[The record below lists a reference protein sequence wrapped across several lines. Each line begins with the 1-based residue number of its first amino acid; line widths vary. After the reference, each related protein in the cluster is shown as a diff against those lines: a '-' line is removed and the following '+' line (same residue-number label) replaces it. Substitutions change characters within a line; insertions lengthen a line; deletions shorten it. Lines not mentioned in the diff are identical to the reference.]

1 MRTADIP
8 EKYRDMFMNILDGGS
23 AAHILWICGEEKT
36 ISLGKPL
43 LPDGVTEPL
52 DYIRENDLLSE
63 TSKDTFNVFAAH
75 VEEGILSGIGRE
87 YVSTDVEIKFPG
99 DDTYTLSHCFALFR
113 FDENKHVDAVFM
125 SVRPFNNL
133 QSFHR
138 KVVTDFT
145 SDKAPALLG
154 KRCRDV
160 YDEHPDEEIAYIQFD
175 IERFK
180 LINEKYG
187 VEIGDEL
194 LKFINDSLSVIC
206 GDKIPFCRLTADVF
220 MIVMAF
226 REKEEVTNFIRRVE
240 SMIIGYKGLDYH
252 LVFGVAVVEDRS
264 LHTRRCGDNASL
276 ARQEMHGNAL
286 ENIGWYNGTLK
297 NELKK
302 MQSIEEDMNKALL
315 KNEFL
320 MYLQPKFSISSN
332 RIIGA
337 EALARWK
344 HTKKGMI
351 SPADFIPVFEKNGF
365 ILKLDRLMWE
375 KACMQIRDWLDR
387 GIDAVPIS
395 VNISREYVKS
405 FDVVSYMLEL
415 VNKYDIPIE
424 LLELEITESMDAL
437 GIDEVV
443 AKMKKAGFTMLMDD
457 FGSGYSS
464 LNMLKTTQFD
474 VLKIDRLFLNE
485 FMGSDRG
492 RKIIS
497 HTISMSQDIGIGI
510 IAEGVE
516 TREQACFLEK
526 CGCDM
531 AQGFYYSKPIP
542 VDEFEKRLLGE

>member
-23 AAHILWICGEEKT
+23 AAHILWVCGEEKT
-36 ISLGKPL
+36 VSLGKPL

-52 DYIRENDLLSE
+52 DYIRENDILSE

-99 DDTYTLSHCFALFR
+99 EDTYTLSHCFALFR
-113 FDENKHVDAVFM
+113 FDENKRVDAVFI

-133 QSFHR
+133 QSFHK
-138 KVVTDFT
+138 KVITDFT
-145 SDKAPALLG
+145 SDKAPMILG

-194 LKFINDSLSVIC
+194 LKFINDSLGVIC

-220 MIVMAF
+220 MMVMAF

-286 ENIGWYNGTLK
+286 ENIGWYNGKLK

-337 EALARWK
+337 EALARWN

-387 GIDAVPIS
+387 GIEAVPIS

-405 FDVVSYMLEL
+405 FDVVSFMLDL
-415 VNKYDIPIE
+415 VKKYDIPIE

-542 VDEFEKRLLGE
+542 VDEFERRLLGE

>member
-8 EKYRDMFMNILDGGS
+8 EKYRDMFMNILDGSS

-52 DYIRENDLLSE
+52 DYIRENDFLSE

-99 DDTYTLSHCFALFR
+99 EDTYTLSHCFALFR
-113 FDENKHVDAVFM
+113 FDENKRVDAVFI

-220 MIVMAF
+220 MMVMAF

-286 ENIGWYNGTLK
+286 ENIGWYSGTLK

-337 EALARWK
+337 EALARWN

-387 GIDAVPIS
+387 GIEAVPIS

-405 FDVVSYMLEL
+405 FDVVSFMLEL
-415 VNKYDIPIE
+415 VKKYDIPIE

>member
-8 EKYRDMFMNILDGGS
+8 EKYRDMFMNILDGSS

-36 ISLGKPL
+36 VSLGKPL
-43 LPDGVTEPL
+43 LPDNVSEPL

-113 FDENKHVDAVFM
+113 FDENKRVDAVFI

-252 LVFGVAVVEDRS
+252 LVFGVAVVEDRT

-337 EALARWK
+337 EALARWN

-387 GIDAVPIS
+387 GIEAVPIS

-415 VNKYDIPIE
+415 VKKYDIPIE

-542 VDEFEKRLLGE
+542 VDEFEKRLLAE

>member
-133 QSFHR
+133 QSFHK

-220 MIVMAF
+220 MMVMAF

-424 LLELEITESMDAL
+424 LLELEITERLYYAY
-437 GIDEVV
+437 GR
-443 AKMKKAGFTMLMDD
+443 FR
-457 FGSGYSS
+457 FG
-464 LNMLKTTQFD
+464 
-474 VLKIDRLFLNE
+474 LF
-485 FMGSDRG
+485 F
-492 RKIIS
+492 
-497 HTISMSQDIGIGI
+497 
-510 IAEGVE
+510 
-516 TREQACFLEK
+516 
-526 CGCDM
+526 
-531 AQGFYYSKPIP
+531 AQYAQNNT
-542 VDEFEKRLLGE
+542 V

>member
-8 EKYRDMFMNILDGGS
+8 EKYRDMFMNILDGSS

-52 DYIRENDLLSE
+52 DYIRENDFLSE

-99 DDTYTLSHCFALFR
+99 EDTYTLSHCFALFR
-113 FDENKHVDAVFM
+113 FDENKRVDAVFI

-220 MIVMAF
+220 MMVMAF

-264 LHTRRCGDNASL
+264 PHTRRCGDNASL

-286 ENIGWYNGTLK
+286 ENIGWYSGTLK

-337 EALARWK
+337 EALARWN

-387 GIDAVPIS
+387 GIEAVPIS

-405 FDVVSYMLEL
+405 FDVVSFMLEL
-415 VNKYDIPIE
+415 VKKYDIPIE

>member
-387 GIDAVPIS
+387 GIEAVPIS

>member
-8 EKYRDMFMNILDGGS
+8 EKYRDMFMNILDGSS

-36 ISLGKPL
+36 VSLGKPL
-43 LPDGVTEPL
+43 LPDDVTEPL

-99 DDTYTLSHCFALFR
+99 EDTYTLSHCFALFR
-113 FDENKHVDAVFM
+113 FDENKRVDAVFI

-220 MIVMAF
+220 MMVMAF

-252 LVFGVAVVEDRS
+252 LVFGVAVVEDRT

-387 GIDAVPIS
+387 GIEAVPIS